1 MDDYGS
7 LSVIFSPMV
16 NQGRTIRIDGAD
28 EEELFA
34 QVHEINNEGQAS
46 FLNIKSG
53 NYGIYTWN
61 DEDEDIEQE
70 EGWKYQGITT
80 VFPNKESKY
89 EIL

>member
-7 LSVIFSPMV
+7 LNVIFSPMV
-16 NQGRTIRIDGAD
+16 YQGRTIKIEGAD

-34 QVHEINNEGQAS
+34 QVHESNNEEKAS

-53 NYGIYTWN
+53 NYDIYTWN
-61 DEDEDIEQE
+61 NEDEDLEQE

-89 EIL
+89 EI